1 MWADLDFDKPIGFH
15 SSDNGA
21 IHVALLKWF
30 KGLHE
35 PKVRECIAFYYELK
49 DSAMNLDP
57 YWEFVYCA
65 RRALGIGEW
74 EDAYYENDE
83 KSFKD
88 VVLKTFREKGLE
100 LQNKGLNVKIYP
112 RFQAFMVDWVAGDKS
127 KSAVFWHGVKTTEDL
142 RKHWQ
147 VQRDNTVFPKCEFA
161 GSYNKT

>member
-49 DSAMNLDP
+49 DNSMNLDP

-88 VVLKTFREKGLE
+88 VVLKNSERRVWSF
-100 LQNKGLNVKIYP
+100 KIKDS
-112 RFQAFMVDWVAGDKS
+112 M
-127 KSAVFWHGVKTTEDL
+127 
-142 RKHWQ
+142 
-147 VQRDNTVFPKCEFA
+147 
-161 GSYNKT
+161 